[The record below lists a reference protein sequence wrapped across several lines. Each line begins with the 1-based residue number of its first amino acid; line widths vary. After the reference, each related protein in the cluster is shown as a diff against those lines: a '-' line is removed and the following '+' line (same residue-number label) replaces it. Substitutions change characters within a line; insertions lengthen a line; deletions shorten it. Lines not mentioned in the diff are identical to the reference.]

1 MSALET
7 PHTMRREERWLRVG
21 IAVVVCLLLVEVVGG
36 TARRALSDEPTYLEK
51 VETCLT
57 ERTTPFGP
65 VVNDPIAESTAR
77 GALRTMVEG
86 NGVTV
91 VLGSSEAD
99 AERVY
104 EAYVAV
110 APDDIAGTRLE
121 QNRKVVFLWDAAPT
135 SSQHDFML
143 LCTLDSQE

>member
-1 MSALET
+1 
-7 PHTMRREERWLRVG
+7 MRREERWLRVG
-21 IAVVVCLLLVEVVGG
+21 ITVVACLLLVEVVGG
-36 TARRALSDEPTYLEK
+36 TARRALSDEPTYLEN

-57 ERTTPFGP
+57 ERMTQFAP

-104 EAYVAV
+104 EAYVSV

-121 QNRKVVFLWDAAPT
+121 LNRKVVFLWDAVPT
-135 SSQHDFML
+135 PSQHDFMV
-143 LCTLDSQE
+143 LCTLDAQE

>member
-1 MSALET
+1 
-7 PHTMRREERWLRVG
+7 MRREKRWLRVG

-36 TARRALSDEPTYLEK
+36 TARRGLSDVPTFLEN

-57 ERTTPFGP
+57 ERTTPFAP
-65 VVNDPIAESTAR
+65 VVNDPIAQSTTR
-77 GALRTMVEG
+77 GALRTTVEG

-104 EAYVAV
+104 GAYVSV
-110 APDDIAGTRLE
+110 APDDIAGIRLE
-121 QNRKVVFLWDAAPT
+121 QNRKVVFLWDVAPT
-135 SSQHDFML
+135 SSQHDFMV
-143 LCTLDSQE
+143 LCTLDAQE

>member
-1 MSALET
+1 
-7 PHTMRREERWLRVG
+7 MRREERWLRVG
-21 IAVVVCLLLVEVVGG
+21 LAVVVCLLLVEVLGG
-36 TARRALSDEPTYLEK
+36 VARRALSDEPTYLEK

-57 ERTTPFGP
+57 ERMTPFAA
-65 VVNDPIAESTAR
+65 VVNDPIAESTER
-77 GALRTMVEG
+77 GAVRTIVEG

-110 APDDIAGTRLE
+110 APDDVAGTRLE
-121 QNRKVVFLWDAAPT
+121 QNRKVVFLWDVAPT
-135 SSQHDFML
+135 SSQHDFMV
-143 LCTLDSQE
+143 LCTLDAQE